1 MRIQLTTEGGVAYFP
16 GLSQPLCVDT
26 DELTETEAAELM
38 RLLNAVRFFDLP
50 PVVGPPHA
58 GAADYRQYTL
68 TAEDGGRSHTVRW
81 SDPIQDPDV
90 RALLAA
96 LRAKAVQKKR

>member
-1 MRIQLTTEGGVAYFP
+1 MDDPFAAKREAMREEFFAIPERP
-16 GLSQPLCVDT
+16 R
-26 DELTETEAAELM
+26 ETVL

-50 PVVGPPHA
+50 PMVVPPRA

-68 TAEDGGRSHTVRW
+68 TAEDGGRRHTVRW
-81 SDPIQDPDV
+81 SDPIQEPDV

-96 LRAKAVQKKR
+96 LRAKAGQKKR